1 VFHRS
6 QRAGRGSSAEGSGP
20 AAANEASQLQHG
32 PEAGGA
38 SRQREAINAMNEL
51 FWLVG
56 LSVVIGVAASVEDL
70 WRRKVSNAIALTAFV
85 SGLIARGVLYGLDGF
100 LDALLGSV
108 IGFGVFLIFFLM
120 GGMGG
125 GDIKLMAGFGAILGS
140 KLIVVAAMMTAI
152 VGGLMALVYLI
163 VKKVRRRSQP
173 ADGPLTPLRK
183 EAIPYAPAITLGVLL
198 SFLSDE
204 SFAYLSDKSF

>member
-1 VFHRS
+1 
-6 QRAGRGSSAEGSGP
+6 
-20 AAANEASQLQHG
+20 
-32 PEAGGA
+32 
-38 SRQREAINAMNEL
+38 
-51 FWLVG
+51 
-56 LSVVIGVAASVEDL
+56 
-70 WRRKVSNAIALTAFV
+70 
-85 SGLIARGVLYGLDGF
+85 
-100 LDALLGSV
+100 
-108 IGFGVFLIFFLM
+108 M

-163 VKKVRRRSQP
+163 VKKLRRMARP
-173 ADGPLTPLRK
+173 ATAAATPLRK

-198 SFLSDE
+198 SFLSHE